1 MPGTKM
7 EALVRL
13 KAKPRFLL
21 FKKIYMLD
29 MLTCNYDLTY
39 HHYEKT
45 LNELCGSVV
54 RNCKFWY
61 QCHTK

>member
-1 MPGTKM
+1 
-7 EALVRL
+7 
-13 KAKPRFLL
+13 
-21 FKKIYMLD
+21 MLD

-45 LNELCGSVV
+45 LNEPCGSVV

-61 QCHTK
+61 QCHTKQIQGQYYRYQKQY